1 MSYLRFAT
9 MIATAMVLMYG
20 LTYLNSWEFSHVFFS
35 QTRLWMTL
43 LMGASMA
50 VVMLLFMLKMYDN
63 AKANIAIIAGA
74 VVVFGASTWLV
85 RSQETVGDVAY
96 MEAMIPHHSIAILTS
111 RRAHI
116 KDPRVRELADG
127 IIEAQVREIDEMETL
142 VADLKEN
149 PLPNDAPD
157 LPPGA

>member
-1 MSYLRFAT
+1 MSYLRFAA

-43 LMGASMA
+43 MMGASMA

-74 VVVFGASTWLV
+74 AVVFGASTWLV

-127 IIEAQVREIDEMETL
+127 IIKAQVREIDEMKTL
-142 VADLKEN
+142 VADLKED
-149 PLPNDAPD
+149 PLPADAPD
-157 LPPGA
+157 IPPGA